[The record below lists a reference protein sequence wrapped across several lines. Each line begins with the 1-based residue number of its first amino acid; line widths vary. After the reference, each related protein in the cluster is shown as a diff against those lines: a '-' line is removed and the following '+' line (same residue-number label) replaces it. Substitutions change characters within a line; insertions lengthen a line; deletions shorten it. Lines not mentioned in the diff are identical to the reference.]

1 MVPGLHGHLGDPIRE
16 VWLRASTKVVGGE
29 RSLLGE
35 PGLPVPGLL
44 LVLNHVH
51 SIHRETLLFKIHR
64 SQTGLGT
71 GVSNKKDAEGIQC
84 QDLLHWFP
92 GPETQQ
98 PLCGQGLKLGQLPW
112 LQVCWMGAFILEQ
125 MPQMPTY
132 SEVNLLCCLFRAKIP
147 WGLSMDTPSHDPPW
161 CIGVHPPSSLNVISF
176 HYALFWGIGHT

>member
-35 PGLPVPGLL
+35 PGLPIPGLL

-64 SQTGLGT
+64 SLTGLGT

-112 LQVCWMGAFILEQ
+112 LQVCWMGAFFLEQ
-125 MPQMPTY
+125 MSQMPTY
-132 SEVNLLCCLFRAKIP
+132 SEVNLLCCLSSELKYPGVCP
-147 WGLSMDTPSHDPPW
+147 WTPPRMTPLGALVYTLPP
-161 CIGVHPPSSLNVISF
+161 PLMLF
-176 HYALFWGIGHT
+176 HSPTHFSGA